1 MSDTH
6 TPPKSVQANGQRALE
21 LIRAGKAGPGF
32 TDTGRKRA
40 QQLANGDA
48 LSTETVRRMA
58 AYFRRHEKSDQ
69 GRQDEDGTAANV
81 AWLAWGGD
89 SGKRWADSIVDRLDG
104 EDDDSETTT
113 ASGQVIVA
121 AAPSFG
127 GPWAFPDQA
136 EADALTAAI
145 SGRIPTSPP
154 AEWFDPDQVPELDGP
169 LTFTEDGRVFG
180 LLAPRDVP
188 HIGLPGQNRH
198 APYSASGYSWY
209 HTGQVRCADGSLVS
223 TGRVTMGGGHC
234 DLTADAAG
242 AARWYD
248 DVGTAIADVVAWDTP
263 GGVMCAGAARPHLS
277 AEQIR
282 TAMASPP
289 SGDWRPIKGDLEMV
303 GAHLVNVAGFPAS
316 RAALAASGTPTALIA
331 SGAAPFRIVAAAL
344 TAANSDPVGTV
355 YEDGSVKGGKKSGGG
370 GSSGWDE
377 SKHPRDAIGQWAP
390 KDEAGKQAQRDAG
403 ARSNYGKLEGASDA
417 DADKM
422 LKGMSDTDLR
432 KLTAFAYSSKT
443 SDPRIVKA
451 RIKVA
456 NEMGRRGIDIKKH
469 GARGGGSK
477 SATRA
482 SAEPVAAPETEVQ
495 VESVNE
501 DDVDVAGLL
510 AAGDGPPAPHDKPAA
525 DADDS
530 DDKAGQVS
538 FAEGDRVTIGDTG
551 LSGHVQ
557 SVDDGQA
564 HVSVTVKVEALTAA
578 EDDEDEAVAAA
589 ADPNTSMLEGLT
601 ASVSALTDM
610 VASMQ
615 AERRAEKA
623 QSILD
628 GLR

>member
-1 MSDTH
+1 MGGRRGSPGNDPAQSACRATLRPVTTLEPRH
-6 TPPKSVQANGQRALE
+6 IRLVDDDAPDVGSPSSVTAGGEVRYPLAPPSEWFGDPNLS
-21 LIRAGKAGPGF
+21 GP
-32 TDTGRKRA
+32 TTL
-40 QQLANGDA
+40 QI
-48 LSTETVRRMA
+48 E
-58 AYFRRHEKSDQ
+58 
-69 GRQDEDGTAANV
+69 
-81 AWLAWGGD
+81 D
-89 SGKRWADSIVDRLDG
+89 SGRVYG
-104 EDDDSETTT
+104 H
-113 ASGQVIVA
+113 VA
-121 AAPSFG
+121 AFG
-127 GPWAFPDQA
+127 
-136 EADALTAAI
+136 
-145 SGRIPTSPP
+145 
-154 AEWFDPDQVPELDGP
+154 VN
-169 LTFTEDGRVFG
+169 
-180 LLAPRDVP
+180 
-188 HIGLPGQNRH
+188 HIGLPGQVT
-198 APYSASGYSWY
+198 APRSRMEYRRFR
-209 HTGQVRCADGSLVS
+209 TGNMITADGSSVRV
-223 TGRVTMGGGHC
+223 GRLTMDAPHAPMN
-234 DLTADAAG
+234 LAADATSRHYDESGSIIAFVASGEDQWGIWVAG
-242 AARWYD
+242 SLRPD
-248 DVGTAIADVVAWDTP
+248 ISPADVV
-263 GGVMCAGAARPHLS
+263 VARGCPL
-277 AEQIR
+277 
-282 TAMASPP
+282 
-289 SGDWRPIKGDLEMV
+289 SGDWREVNGNLE
-303 GAHLVNVAGFPAS
+303 LV
-316 RAALAASGTPTALIA
+316 AALAVPVNGFEIPEPLARVASGMPMSL
-331 SGAAPFRIVAAAL
+331 VACGVVMPDAL
-344 TAANSDPVGTV
+344 TAANSDPDGTV
-355 YEDGSVKGGKKSGGG
+355 YEDGSVKGGKKKSSGGG

-422 LKGMSDTDLR
+422 LRGMSDTDLR

-469 GARGGGSK
+469 GARGGGKK

-628 GLR
+628 GLG